1 MKKYAFV
8 FPGQGSQKVGM
19 GADLLAIPEV
29 MGLFDQASDY
39 LGRDMAALCVEGP
52 AEDLTRT
59 ENAQPAI
66 FLVAAA
72 LWTQVRHLGIKPTM
86 VAGHSLGEITAYYV
100 AGALSFS
107 EALALIRVRGAAMA
121 SACPEGTAGMSA
133 VMGLSVEEIAEVLR
147 PYTQSPVVIANY
159 NCPGQIVVSGRKPA
173 LQEASDALKA
183 AGGKVIPL
191 PVSGAFHSPMM
202 ASAGETLSGYMQKV
216 RCHDAAFPIVLNRTA
231 APETVAQALQDNL
244 PLQVVSSVRW
254 IETVQYLATKVDAIV
269 EIGPGKVLQGLV
281 KKTQPDMPILGVA
294 DLAQLQEVF
303 GSANA

>member
-72 LWTQVRHLGIKPTM
+72 LWTQVRHLGIQPVM

-100 AGALSFS
+100 AGVLSFS

-121 SACPEGTAGMSA
+121 SACPEGTAGMAA

-147 PYTQSPVVIANY
+147 PYTQAPVVIANY

-202 ASAGETLSGYMQKV
+202 GSAGETLSGYMQKV
-216 RCHDAAFPIVLNRTA
+216 RCGDAAFPIVLNRTA
-231 APETVAQALQDNL
+231 APEVSGQALQDNL

-254 IETVQYLATKVDAIV
+254 IETVTYLATQVDAIV

-281 KKTQPDMPILGVA
+281 KKTQPDTPVFGVS

-303 GSANA
+303 GSASA